1 MSKGYKDEKKLLEEN
16 IVDSIVYNNWVKKR
30 KCTDILCLIIYVAL
44 SIFFLL
50 SALYS
55 KFNGNIKIL
64 TAPYDPDGKGCR
76 I

>member
-1 MSKGYKDEKKLLEEN
+1 MQIKN
-16 IVDSIVYNNWVKKR
+16 
-30 KCTDILCLIIYVAL
+30 ILCLIIYVAL

-64 TAPYDPDGKGCR
+64 TAPYDPDGKGCGVDHKDFPY
-76 I
+76 IYFASPHAEVNMF